1 MPKLIFLK
9 SKNDFYNNLK
19 VKRIADNRENFGK
32 TENYQTES

>member
-19 VKRIADNRENFGK
+19 VKRIADNRKNFAK